1 MTSGER
7 GNYFWSETKVG
18 VTVEQDCFYEPL
30 NEIGFASRHCIMN
43 QEWNLTDTNEC
54 ATLNT
59 YRLRLISR
67 VIIFYTLRF
76 IIYG

>member
-30 NEIGFASRHCIMN
+30 NEIGSAYRHCIMN

-54 ATLNT
+54 VTLNT
-59 YRLRLISR
+59 YQLRLISR
-67 VIIFYTLRF
+67 VIIVYTLRF